1 MVWSEIGSNS
11 ARTSQVGRCTS
22 PPGWLAATRCSGQ
35 QPTHWKPLVGRD
47 SRFEV
52 VLTPCLPEDHAVRQ
66 AGSAAATC
74 LLGIEEAFDSRPLGD
89 FRPGQDLCRV
99 DAPVSGAV
107 GGDAPVHV
115 EYQWFGT
122 LRNRGLDQ
130 IPLVLLGSPN
140 FLRFWIPL
148 TRKGCFTASRACT
161 PHAALSR
168 MAVPQPCS
176 GSSRRTVVPGQ
187 RVCRPERAPVWSL
200 PPPIPCHRSRQF
212 GAPRRSLRA
221 FLGPN
226 AACHPPDSH

>member
-1 MVWSEIGSNS
+1 MVWSQIGSNS

-22 PPGWLAATRCSGQ
+22 PPGWLQ
-35 QPTHWKPLVGRD
+35 QPGAQANSQLIGNPWWVVIPGSKWCSRRANLGVQWSGR
-47 SRFEV
+47 RHAAEH
-52 VLTPCLPEDHAVRQ
+52 PCLLHVQ
-66 AGSAAATC
+66 QTF
-74 LLGIEEAFDSRPLGD
+74 AFRPLGD

-122 LRNRGLDQ
+122 LQNRGLDQ

-140 FLRFWIPL
+140 CLRFWIPL
-148 TRKGCFTASRACT
+148 SRKGYFTASRACT

-176 GSSRRTVVPGQ
+176 GFSRRTVVPGQ
-187 RVCRPERAPVWSL
+187 PVCRTERAPAWSL
-200 PPPIPCHRSRQF
+200 PLPIPCRRSRQF

-221 FLGPN
+221 FLGPY